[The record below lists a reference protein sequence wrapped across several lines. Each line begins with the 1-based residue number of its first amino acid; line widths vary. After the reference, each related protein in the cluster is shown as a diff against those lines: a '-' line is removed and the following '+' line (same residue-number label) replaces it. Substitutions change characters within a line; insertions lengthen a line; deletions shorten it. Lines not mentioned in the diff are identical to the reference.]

1 MVGLFFEMFVLIAAI
16 AVSFVFFS
24 FWKKKFWPMP
34 FGIGLFVLNGA
45 LLLSEGLRYESGS
58 VLVKT
63 GGISTVTY
71 LFSTAT
77 AATDASILLTG
88 WTFIGLGVVLGIV
101 AFTLLFRGGE
111 F

>member
-1 MVGLFFEMFVLIAAI
+1 MAGLFFEMFLLIAAI
-16 AVSFVFFS
+16 AVSFIFFS

-45 LLLSEGLRYESGS
+45 LLLSEGLRFESGAG
-58 VLVKT
+58 LDKAT
-63 GGISTVTY
+63 NTVTY

>member
-1 MVGLFFEMFVLIAAI
+1 MAGLFFEMFVLIV
-16 AVSFVFFS
+16 AVAVAFVFFS

-34 FGIGLFVLNGA
+34 FGIELFVLNGA

-58 VLVKT
+58 SLVKAD
-63 GGISTVTY
+63 GVNTVTY

-88 WTFIGLGVVLGIV
+88 WTFIVLGVVLGIV

>member
-1 MVGLFFEMFVLIAAI
+1 MTGLFFEMFVLIAAV
-16 AVSFVFFS
+16 AVAFVFFS

-58 VLVKT
+58 VLVKAA
-63 GGISTVTY
+63 GVNTVTY
-71 LFSTAT
+71 VFSTAT
-77 AATDASILLTG
+77 AVGDASILLIG